1 MIPRALR
8 SGLKAALRRVV
19 PTRYLVWNGSRE
31 GRRLALTFD
40 DGPNAEFTPPI
51 LALLA
56 EAGIPATFF
65 VLGAEVEK
73 QPELAAAMVA
83 AGHEL
88 GNHTYAHANLDRVS
102 WRRAFDELRGTDRL
116 LRSLDP
122 GFRGMFRPPRGRLG
136 VAGAAYAVCHGCPAV
151 MWTLDSRDHQLVGTQ
166 PLVERV
172 AAAPLAGGDIL
183 LFHDDNAFTVE
194 ALAAVI
200 QDLRE
205 RGFSFCRVSDL
216 LRRG

>member
-1 MIPRALR
+1 
-8 SGLKAALRRVV
+8 V
-19 PTRYLVWNGSRE
+19 PTRFLVWNGSRE

-102 WRRAFDELRGTDRL
+102 WRRAFDELRRTDRL
-116 LRSLDP
+116 LRSVDP

-136 VAGAAYAVCHGCPAV
+136 AAGAAYAVRHGCPAV
-151 MWTLDSRDHQLVGTQ
+151 MWTLDSRDHQLAGTQ